1 MENQKV
7 LDLLTLKWS
16 LDCKVEM
23 SNNPLVM
30 SLEFKGELK
39 AGDFHLNH
47 PDFTV
52 SSGVTDGMKS
62 LHSVILNL
70 LTHSTH

>member
-1 MENQKV
+1 MTRAFFQETLEEIWMKNQKV
-7 LDLLTLKWS
+7 LDLLILKRS

-23 SNNPLVM
+23 SNNPLTM

-47 PDFTV
+47 
-52 SSGVTDGMKS
+52 
-62 LHSVILNL
+62 
-70 LTHSTH
+70 